1 MEAFGGIG
9 CLSASKRRSDDG
21 KVELVHSFYTE
32 EQSLVGIRP
41 FKRTHEK
48 DWHRTLVRT
57 YRPAFP
63 SDGEALPWPW
73 VVGRPSTWCASWG
86 AIELVRR

>member
-21 KVELVHSFYTE
+21 KAELVHSFYTE
-32 EQSLVGIRP
+32 EQSLVSVRP
-41 FKRTHEK
+41 FKRK
-48 DWHRTLVRT
+48 KVGHRTLVRT

-63 SDGEALPWPW
+63 SDDEALLWPW
-73 VVGRPSTWCASWG
+73 MVGRPSTWCASWG
-86 AIELVRR
+86 GIELVRRQ